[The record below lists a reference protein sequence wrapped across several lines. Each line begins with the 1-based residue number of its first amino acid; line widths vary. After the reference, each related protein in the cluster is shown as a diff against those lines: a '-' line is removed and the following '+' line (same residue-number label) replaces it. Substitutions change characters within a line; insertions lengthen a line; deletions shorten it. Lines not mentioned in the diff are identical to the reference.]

1 MDHPDT
7 QQQAPLIS
15 NRDHEEDYEDGLDD
29 AVGRASSL
37 EAGKASSPGLF
48 MWLLTFS
55 AGIGGLLFGYDT
67 GVISATLVSIDTS
80 LSNRALTSLDKSVIT
95 SATAL
100 FALLVSPASS
110 VLADRLGRR
119 RVILLADILFVLGS
133 ILQAVSSSVASM
145 VAGRAVVGAAVGAA
159 SFVVPLYLAELSPA
173 AFRGRVVTMNI
184 FFVTLGQVVAYI
196 VGWGFAEFGSQGT
209 GWRWMVGLGAAPAA
223 LQLALVAGMPETP
236 RWLVKAARVD
246 EARAVVRR
254 VAGSG
259 AGAAAE
265 ADVVLKDI
273 EAEVRDEE
281 QAQKA
286 RRRSPALGPRAP
298 WLDGWDELL
307 AVRRNRRALA
317 IACLLQGLQQ
327 LCGFNSLMYFSAT
340 IFKLLGFDSPTLTSM
355 VVAVTNM
362 LFTVVALMVIDKVGR
377 RRILLCSIPFMVLGL
392 LLSAWGFS
400 MMQLSTSAFADTPEG
415 EAPPAPAPAPS
426 HGAAVVVLT
435 SIMLYV
441 AAYAIGLGN
450 VPWMQSELFSL
461 SVRSLGSGA
470 ATATCWAA
478 NFVVGLSFLP
488 LMDALSP
495 TWTFVLYAAVCVAGN
510 WVVYRVYPETSGLS
524 LEEAAALLERDD
536 WGVDAR

>member
-1 MDHPDT
+1 M
-7 QQQAPLIS
+7 
-15 NRDHEEDYEDGLDD
+15 
-29 AVGRASSL
+29 
-37 EAGKASSPGLF
+37 
-48 MWLLTFS
+48 
-55 AGIGGLLFGYDT
+55 
-67 GVISATLVSIDTS
+67 ISATLVSIDSS
-80 LSNRALTSLDKSVIT
+80 LSSRPLTSLDKSIIT

-100 FALLVSPASS
+100 FALLASPLSS

-119 RVILLADILFVLGS
+119 RVILVADVLFVLGS
-133 ILQAVSSSVASM
+133 AIQAGCSSVAAM

-184 FFVTLGQVVAYI
+184 LLVTWGQVVAYI
-196 VGWGFAEFGSQGT
+196 VGWAFAEFGSRGT
-209 GWRWMVGLGAAPAA
+209 GWRWMVGLGAAPAL

-236 RWLVKAARVD
+236 RWLVRAGRAD

-254 VAGSG
+254 VAGGG
-259 AGAAAE
+259 AGASAE
-265 ADVVLKDI
+265 ADVVLEGI

-286 RRRSPALGPRAP
+286 RRRGATAAGPRAD

-307 AVRRNRRALA
+307 SVRRNRRALA

-327 LCGFNSLMYFSAT
+327 LCGFVSPCRAPPPSPVPGDARVADRGALQNSLMYFSAT

-362 LFTVVALMVIDKVGR
+362 LFTVVALLVIDRVGR
-377 RRILLCSIPFMVLGL
+377 RRILLCSIPFMVAGL
-392 LLSAWGFS
+392 LLSGWGFS
-400 MMQLSTSAFADTPEG
+400 MMQLSTSASSGSSTEPP
-415 EAPPAPAPAPS
+415 APPAAPS

-495 TWTFVLYAAVCVAGN
+495 AWTFVLYAAVCVAGN
-510 WVVYRVYPETSGLS
+510 WAVWRVYPETSGLG

-536 WGVDAR
+536 WGVGAR